1 MTRTPAS
8 YPTPS
13 PGPRCSGSS
22 TTAQAA
28 EARLAGLSRAE
39 RDVLLLVARADL
51 GHQEVAEALSVPVGT
66 VCSRLSR
73 AAAGGRPLP
82 DHARLAPA
90 HRRLLDEIGERPR
103 RGRAGRR
110 TGAESTAPSATRT
123 GSATACRCCSTRSPS
138 PRRRPQ
144 ACERARTTGVVRAP
158 SGAQLRLELPGRSA
172 STTW

>member
-28 EARLAGLSRAE
+28 QARLAGALAGLSRAE

-90 HRRLLDEIGERPR
+90 HRRLLDEIGERPP
-103 RGRAGRR
+103 AR
-110 TGAESTAPSATRT
+110 TG
-123 GSATACRCCSTRSPS
+123 
-138 PRRRPQ
+138 RP
-144 ACERARTTGVVRAP
+144 ADW
-158 SGAQLRLELPGRSA
+158 S
-172 STTW
+172 